1 MDLKKYADFYHVDIS
16 TQIENKWK
24 NDSVLAIVKNSRR
37 YSIKIRGRDKEELKR
52 RFILNEDS
60 DSAKKHNKKVVALIY
75 SYILYKALCE
85 FSEAKPLL
93 LCRDV
98 RPERFVEHYLRKVA
112 YFFKDTNILNREIKF
127 RKRIEFETKDK
138 LPKSL
143 AGRYARKVYQGKLP
157 ASKILSNQEIDELI
171 EIIGKIL

>member
-1 MDLKKYADFYHVDIS
+1 MKIEDYGSFYHVDIS

-24 NDSVLAIVKNSRR
+24 NDSVLAIVKDSRK
-37 YSIKIRGRDKEELKR
+37 YSIKMRGRDKEEIKR
-52 RFILNEDS
+52 RFILNEGS
-60 DSAKKHNKKVVALIY
+60 DSAKKHNKKVVALVY

-98 RPERFVEHYLRKVA
+98 RPERFVEQYLRKVA
-112 YFFKDTNILNREIKF
+112 HFFKNTDVLNREVKF

-143 AGRYARKVYQGKLP
+143 AGKYARKVYQDKLP
-157 ASKILSNQEIDELI
+157 ASKILSKPDIDELI
-171 EIIGKIL
+171 EVIGKIL

>member
-1 MDLKKYADFYHVDIS
+1 MGIKEYGKFYHVDIS

-24 NDSVLAIVKNSRR
+24 NDSVLAIVKDLRK
-37 YSIKIRGRDKEELKR
+37 YSIKIRAKDKEEIKR
-52 RFILNEDS
+52 RFILNDDF
-60 DSAKKHNKKVVALIY
+60 DSAKKHNKKIVSLIY

-85 FSEAKPLL
+85 FPEAKPLL

-98 RPERFVEHYLRKVA
+98 RPERFVEHYLEKVA
-112 YFFKDTNILNREIKF
+112 YFFKNQQILDREIKF
-127 RKRIEFETKDK
+127 RKRIEFETKEK

-143 AGRYARKVYQGKLP
+143 AGKYARKVYQKKLL
-157 ASKILSNQEIDELI
+157 ANKILDNNNIKELI